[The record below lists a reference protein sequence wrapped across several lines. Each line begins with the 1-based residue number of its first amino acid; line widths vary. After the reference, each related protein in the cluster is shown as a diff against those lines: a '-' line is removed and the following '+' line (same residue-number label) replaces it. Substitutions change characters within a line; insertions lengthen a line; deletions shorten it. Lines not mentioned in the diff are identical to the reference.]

1 MTTTNKH
8 RRVISETQLDD
19 YLNDTEGVK
28 IQISD
33 NYWVAIKDYK
43 PQRANVV
50 LNNMRHKAQAID
62 TRKRLLEK
70 LNAKYDIKRISAID
84 REYPQIEQ
92 GGISE

>member
-1 MTTTNKH
+1 MTTINHH
-8 RRVISETQLDD
+8 RRVISETHLDD
-19 YLNDTEGVK
+19 YFDGTEGVK
-28 IQISD
+28 IQIRD
-33 NYWVAIKDYK
+33 AYWVAIKDYK

-50 LNNMRHKAQAID
+50 LNNIRHKAQAID
-62 TRKRLLEK
+62 TRKRLLDK